1 MEQHVAV
8 GHLHRMGDAAVAH
21 RATIDVEVLLVGT
34 GARVMR
40 LRDPAMQAQAGT
52 AVVHAQRL
60 LCEVLAQGLA
70 QARIRVQVAR
80 LVAPRWLAVVRD
92 AQLHVRAR
100 QRQRT
105 QPLLDVAQFGALGT
119 QKLAPGR
126 HVVEQLANL
135 DQRARRQR
143 ARLHLADLAAFDLQG
158 SAVFVA
164 GTARGQGEAADRGD
178 RRQRLAAE
186 PQRAHRFQ
194 VVQRGDLAGR
204 VPRDGQRQFLRRDA
218 AAVVADADQ
227 AHTTFFQIDVD
238 AVRAGVQRVLHQF
251 LDHRGRPLDHFA
263 GSDLVDQDLGQLAD
277 AHAVFAPC
285 MRRRAPGLATG
296 GKRQQAKNIGTAR
309 GADAV
314 IEDQPLMIA
323 PQRLPPATVLAASA
337 SACARAA
344 NSVPGGGCRVKKVLT
359 PSSTAP
365 AMRRW

>member
-1 MEQHVAV
+1 MEQHIAV
-8 GHLHRMGDAAVAH
+8 GHLHRMSDTAIAH
-21 RATIDVEVLLVGT
+21 RTAVDVEVLLVGA

-60 LCEVLAQGLA
+60 LCEVFAQGLA
-70 QARIRVQVAR
+70 QARVRVQIAR
-80 LVAPRWLAVVRD
+80 LVAPRRLAVVRD
-92 AQLHVRAR
+92 AQLHVGAR

-105 QPLLDVAQFGALGT
+105 QPLLDVAQFGAFGA
-119 QKLAPGR
+119 QELAPRR
-126 HVVEQLANL
+126 HVVEQLADL
-135 DQRARRQR
+135 DQGARRQC
-143 ARLHLADLAAFDLQG
+143 ARLHLADLAAFDLQRC
-158 SAVFVA
+158 AVFVS
-164 GTARGQGEAADRGD
+164 GSARGQGEAADRGD
-178 RRQRLAAE
+178 RRQRFAAKPE
-186 PQRAHRFQ
+186 RAHRFQ

-204 VPRDGQRQFLRRDA
+204 VPRDGQRQFLGRDA
-218 AAVVADADQ
+218 ATVVADADQ
-227 AHTTFFQIDVD
+227 AHAAFFQIDVD
-238 AVRAGVQRVLHQF
+238 AVRTGVQRVLHQF
-251 LDHRGRPLDHFA
+251 LDDRGRTLDHFA
-263 GSDLVDQDLGQLAD
+263 GGDLVDQDLGQLTD
-277 AHAVFAPC
+277 AHAVLAPC
-285 MRRRAPGLATG
+285 AHRRAPVEATG
-296 GKRQQAKNIGTAR
+296 RKRQQKKNIGTAR